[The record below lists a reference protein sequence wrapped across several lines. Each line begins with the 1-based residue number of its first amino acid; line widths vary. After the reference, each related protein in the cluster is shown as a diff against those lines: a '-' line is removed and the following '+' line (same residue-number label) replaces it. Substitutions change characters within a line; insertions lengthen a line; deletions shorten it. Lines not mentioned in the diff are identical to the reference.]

1 MTNLYTRINQEIYKL
16 TAKKFHVKFKDPR
29 DLEIIITGPA
39 DTPFYGGN
47 FIVNI
52 TVPDD
57 YPFRSPSIG
66 FGTRIFHPNI
76 DENSGSVCLDV
87 LNQVWSP
94 LYDLTNVVE
103 MFLPQLLA
111 YPNPS
116 DPLNSEAAQ
125 LYTSDIKKYEVV
137 VEEYMKKYC
146 VKDGNMVNDEDSGVI
161 DSDDV
166 DF

>member
-1 MTNLYTRINQEIYKL
+1 MTNLQSRITQEIYKL
-16 TAKKFHVKFKDPR
+16 TAKNFTVKFIDPR
-29 DLEIIITGPA
+29 DLEVVIQGP
-39 DTPFYGGN
+39 DQTPFVGGR
-47 FIVNI
+47 FLVNI
-52 TVPDD
+52 TIPDD

-94 LYDLTNVVE
+94 MYDLSNIVE
-103 MFLPQLLA
+103 MFLPQLLS
-111 YPNPS
+111 YPNPL

-125 LYTSDIKKYEVV
+125 LYSNDILKYECVV
-137 VEEYMKKYC
+137 KEYIKMYC
-146 VKDGNMVNDEDSGVI
+146 VKNEDDDVDDDSGII

-166 DF
+166 DL